1 MNTADLMIVTKD
13 HHVVTGANLTM
24 IVRMIGLIMIE
35 DTKED
40 MTVHMTGHMTELMI
54 EIDDH
59 LHLPDMNLIRD
70 HVLPINCFSLLDCLI
85 IWIFSRILIIRKSL
99 AFTILIVF

>member
-1 MNTADLMIVTKD
+1 MNTADLMIVMKD
-13 HHVVTGANLTM
+13 HHVVTDANLTM

-40 MTVHMTGHMTELMI
+40 MTVHMIGHMTELMI
-54 EIDDH
+54 EEIDGL

-70 HVLPINCFSLLDCLI
+70 HVLPINCFFSLDCLI
-85 IWIFSRILIIRKSL
+85 IWISL
-99 AFTILIVF
+99 GYSSLEKV

>member
-1 MNTADLMIVTKD
+1 MTTVDLMIVMKD
-13 HHVVTGANLTM
+13 HHVVTDANLTM

-40 MTVHMTGHMTELMI
+40 MTVLMTGHMTELMI
-54 EIDDH
+54 EIDDL

-70 HVLPINCFSLLDCLI
+70 HVLPINCFSSGLFDYLDFL
-85 IWIFSRILIIRKSL
+85 
-99 AFTILIVF
+99 